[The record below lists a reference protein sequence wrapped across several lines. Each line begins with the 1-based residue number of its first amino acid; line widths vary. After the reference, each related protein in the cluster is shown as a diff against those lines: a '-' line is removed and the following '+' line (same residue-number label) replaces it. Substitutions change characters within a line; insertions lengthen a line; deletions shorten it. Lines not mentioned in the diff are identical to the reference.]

1 MSKLTPILILV
12 LLCAKAFAQNV
23 EVARFEMPLTAK
35 SQQSGFVI
43 LDHEIMAFAE
53 RNSTQTKGAKELDLF
68 ILDSNLVAQKSFSTS
83 LDANLQLSSSTASD
97 EFAAAVFAST
107 KRTDSTK
114 VNVVL
119 YDRMNGKFSSF
130 ATTLPPNI
138 TLVPSVAASHTLMIA
153 YNHNNGG
160 SSITFFDMRDGTTRR
175 ETLQDNDF
183 LIRNTEVLPTTD
195 HFIVTLKRFEN
206 RHSVATDFM
215 HFTSEGTLVNSYSY
229 PNGENTTIG
238 RSCCKT
244 GSDGSLRIFATLEL
258 INNTKVSAKGFADN
272 YDNETIGIVW
282 ISFTSGHTQSKTY
295 LFKDIPDIDKALTPS
310 HRLRVK
316 QRQVQQN
323 DSTAKRVE
331 IAFQLLKPNLLLH
344 NDTCIMA
351 LEAFIPI
358 YHTETRMEFGYYGSV
373 PTTYTVFDGYDF
385 YSHLLF
391 AFSDKG
397 ELLWHSHTKFDNP
410 TDENLTRHTSEAI
423 SHNEIVTLSTSYNTL
438 IYSVTDLSGTK
449 LLDEDKVALPMMRQ
463 NDILASE
470 ASSYIRQWYGNNFIV
485 FGKQTVKNRMMRKA
499 ERLVSFLQKIQYE

>member
-175 ETLQDNDF
+175 ETLQDNPQ
-183 LIRNTEVLPTTD
+183 I
-195 HFIVTLKRFEN
+195 KR
-206 RHSVATDFM
+206 
-215 HFTSEGTLVNSYSY
+215 
-229 PNGENTTIG
+229 IQ
-238 RSCCKT
+238 
-244 GSDGSLRIFATLEL
+244 EL
-258 INNTKVSAKGFADN
+258 F
-272 YDNETIGIVW
+272 
-282 ISFTSGHTQSKTY
+282 
-295 LFKDIPDIDKALTPS
+295 
-310 HRLRVK
+310 
-316 QRQVQQN
+316 
-323 DSTAKRVE
+323 
-331 IAFQLLKPNLLLH
+331 
-344 NDTCIMA
+344 
-351 LEAFIPI
+351 
-358 YHTETRMEFGYYGSV
+358 
-373 PTTYTVFDGYDF
+373 
-385 YSHLLF
+385 
-391 AFSDKG
+391 
-397 ELLWHSHTKFDNP
+397 
-410 TDENLTRHTSEAI
+410 
-423 SHNEIVTLSTSYNTL
+423 
-438 IYSVTDLSGTK
+438 
-449 LLDEDKVALPMMRQ
+449 
-463 NDILASE
+463 
-470 ASSYIRQWYGNNFIV
+470 
-485 FGKQTVKNRMMRKA
+485 
-499 ERLVSFLQKIQYE
+499 